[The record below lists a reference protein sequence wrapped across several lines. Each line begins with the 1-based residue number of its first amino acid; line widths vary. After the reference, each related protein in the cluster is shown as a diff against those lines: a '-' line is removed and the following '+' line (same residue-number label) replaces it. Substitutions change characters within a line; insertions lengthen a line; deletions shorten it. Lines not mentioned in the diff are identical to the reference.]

1 MRQAPGV
8 SRELNPRFRE
18 LRPEVLR
25 LLPPAQLASA
35 VYEHVL
41 HHCLPDLDHELT
53 IVAGLPPAVRA
64 IYTTTVLENE
74 VVNGGFNQY
83 FWNSSG
89 QLAFM
94 ALEGL
99 DLIGATGHA
108 AILGAAIATYESER
122 AVLQRFRHDGSAEAF
137 SESYD
142 HTELGGLDD
151 QYYALGSGELERIQ
165 TSFILGHFDAFQS
178 DGPAA

>member
-1 MRQAPGV
+1 V
-8 SRELNPRFRE
+8 SRELDPRFRE
-18 LRPEVLR
+18 LRPEVLS
-25 LLPPAQLASA
+25 LLPPPQLASA

-41 HHCLPDLDHELT
+41 HHCLPDLEQELT
-53 IVAGLPPAVRA
+53 IVAALPPAVRA

-89 QLAFM
+89 QLAFI

-99 DLIGATGHA
+99 DLIGATAHA
-108 AILGAAIATYESER
+108 ALLRAAIATYESER
-122 AVLQRFRHDGSAEAF
+122 AVLQRFRQDGSTEAF
-137 SESYD
+137 SESYE

-151 QYYALGSGELERIQ
+151 QYYALGAGELERIQ
-165 TSFILGHFDAFQS
+165 ASFILGHLDAFKS
-178 DGPAA
+178 AGPAA